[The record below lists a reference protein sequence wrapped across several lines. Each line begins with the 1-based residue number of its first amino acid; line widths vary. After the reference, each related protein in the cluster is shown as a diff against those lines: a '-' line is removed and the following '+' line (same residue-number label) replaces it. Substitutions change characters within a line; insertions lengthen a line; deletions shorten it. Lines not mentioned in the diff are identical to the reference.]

1 MMKIRCFLSI
11 ILIIFLFQ
19 LILFPKVVKAEDI
32 GTVVSEGDSWIKDSH
47 IMINEDNLKKSQ
59 SFIFNALLAAGTII
73 TVFIGGFLG
82 IKFMLASAEDKADIK
97 QTLIPYIIGCLVIYG
112 AFGIWKI
119 IITVLD
125 SM

>member
-1 MMKIRCFLSI
+1 MKMMYFLNA
-11 ILIIFLFQ
+11 ILIIFVFQ
-19 LILFPKVVKAEDI
+19 LIFFPKVVKADDL
-32 GTVVSEGDSWIKDSH
+32 GTVVSEGDSWIKNSKV
-47 IMINEDNLKKSQ
+47 MIDEGKLKKSQ
-59 SFIFNALLAAGTII
+59 SFIFNALLATGTII

-82 IKFMLASAEDKADIK
+82 IKFMLASAEEKADIK
-97 QTLIPYIIGCLVIYG
+97 QALIPYIVGCIVIYG

>member
-1 MMKIRCFLSI
+1 MKIRCFLSI

-19 LILFPKVVKAEDI
+19 LILLPKVVEAEDI

-47 IMINEDNLKKSQ
+47 IMINEDKLKESQ